1 MNTFATKDKGVLRRC
16 IEIAFE
22 DDDKL
27 VSDYHII
34 GVTYEDCVDDTYAR
48 IINESKLSK
57 LDWHILCSNENYI
70 IGFLVLSLEHNIL
83 YSFGINIHNRKK
95 YSQELFEK
103 VCELTENSFSC
114 GLYTKNTRAIEY
126 LLRNGM
132 VIVRIDED
140 ITILKM

>member
-1 MNTFATKDKGVLRRC
+1 MNIYPTLNEGILLRC
-16 IEIAFE
+16 IQIAFE

-27 VSDYHII
+27 VTDYHII
-34 GVTYEDCVDDTYAR
+34 GVSCEDCVDDTYNR
-48 IINESKLSK
+48 ILNESKLSNVE
-57 LDWHILCSNENYI
+57 WHIVCSNENYI
-70 IGFLVLSLEHNIL
+70 IGFLVLSLEHKIL
-83 YSFGINIHNRKK
+83 YSFGLNIHNRKK

-114 GLYTKNTRAIEY
+114 GLYTKNIRAIEY

-132 VIVRIDED
+132 EIVRLDED